1 MEGTCSEEASMDHH
15 ENTLFII
22 LCNISLENIAAEAL
36 DERETGLIGVEK
48 IEESEIHGLISTK
61 WELVKRKQIKMSKH
75 VCTCP
80 KWLCD
85 MLS

>member
-1 MEGTCSEEASMDHH
+1 MDHH

-61 WELVKRKQIKMSKH
+61 
-75 VCTCP
+75 
-80 KWLCD
+80 
-85 MLS
+85 